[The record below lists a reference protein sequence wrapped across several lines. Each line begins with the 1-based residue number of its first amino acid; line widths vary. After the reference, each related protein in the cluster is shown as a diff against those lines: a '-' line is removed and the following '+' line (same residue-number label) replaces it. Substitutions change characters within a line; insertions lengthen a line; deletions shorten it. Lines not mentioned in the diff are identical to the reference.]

1 MLGIHRLGLKHEK
14 PGKKIRTNNGQFI
27 PINPEEWRNRY
38 DMNVTVGIGNGSK
51 NQQMVQMQQIEQTM
65 QAIVGAG
72 GLGTIIKPTNVWNL
86 AMEKTKIA
94 GRKDGNL
101 FFSKPES
108 DDVDQ
113 GPSVEEQVKMK
124 EVQLKEMQVAVDAQN
139 IDIKKAQLALE
150 ERELELQEELARL
163 KERIHEDENQ
173 FKIAELSLE
182 AEQKRAVKV
191 GG

>member
-1 MLGIHRLGLKHEK
+1 
-14 PGKKIRTNNGQFI
+14 
-27 PINPEEWRNRY
+27 
-38 DMNVTVGIGNGSK
+38 
-51 NQQMVQMQQIEQTM
+51 
-65 QAIVGAG
+65 
-72 GLGTIIKPTNVWNL
+72 
-86 AMEKTKIA
+86 
-94 GRKDGNL
+94 
-101 FFSKPES
+101 
-108 DDVDQ
+108 
-113 GPSVEEQVKMK
+113 
-124 EVQLKEMQVAVDAQN
+124 MQVAVDAQN